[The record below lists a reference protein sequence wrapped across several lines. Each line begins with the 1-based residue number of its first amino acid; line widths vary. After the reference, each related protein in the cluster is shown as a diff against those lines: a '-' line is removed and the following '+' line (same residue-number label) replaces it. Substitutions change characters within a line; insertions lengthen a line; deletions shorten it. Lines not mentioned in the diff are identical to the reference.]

1 MERCP
6 WCLGN
11 QLYIRYHDEEWGV
24 SVHEDRKHFEF
35 LVLESAQAGLS
46 WLTILK
52 KRENYREAYEGFDVQ
67 KVAAFDGPKVESL
80 LTNPGIIRNR
90 KKIEASIHNARR
102 FIEVQ
107 EEWGSFDA
115 YIWSFVDGEPIIN
128 YWEDLSQVP
137 ANTELSTR
145 ISRDLK
151 RRGFQFLG
159 PTIIYSHMQA
169 TGIVNDHLTSCFL
182 HPNNH

>member
-1 MERCP
+1 M
-6 WCLGN
+6 
-11 QLYIRYHDEEWGV
+11 GV
-24 SVHEDRKHFEF
+24 PVHEDRKHFEF

-52 KRENYREAYEGFDVQ
+52 EGELQRSYEGFDVQ

-151 RRGFQFLG
+151 RRGFQFRTYHHLFPYAG
-159 PTIIYSHMQA
+159 D
-169 TGIVNDHLTSCFL
+169 GIVNDHLTSCFL